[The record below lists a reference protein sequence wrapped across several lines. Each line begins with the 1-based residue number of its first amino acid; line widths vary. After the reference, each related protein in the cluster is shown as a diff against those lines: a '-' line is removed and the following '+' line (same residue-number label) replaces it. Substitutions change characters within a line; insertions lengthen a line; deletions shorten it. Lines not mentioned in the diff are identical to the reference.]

1 MTWARDRAYQCLSL
15 KALVSKF
22 YVKLKG
28 SLRCHAAP
36 PTYLWVVLL
45 PPKILHVR
53 WCVMRCDYGVIK
65 KGETDDRT
73 PHPAKPL
80 EWSNQSYL
88 CEWCVVRGSGGRR
101 GLGLE
106 ERASKAPP
114 HFEEARNSRSG
125 THVDWNPTQQPPLQR
140 VVQLD
145 FSKPSTSTSLNQQ
158 WRQKSTTDQPES
170 DIRHSTKPSKVMI
183 AWVITSVS
191 EGHTINTKTGHFS

>member
-80 EWSNQSYL
+80 EWSNPSYL

-114 HFEEARNSRSG
+114 ISRTRGTADPGLMLTGTPHRRPAPVSPTAKSSPAGFLKAQHEHLTQPTMKTKKHNRPAR
-125 THVDWNPTQQPPLQR
+125 VW
-140 VVQLD
+140 
-145 FSKPSTSTSLNQQ
+145 
-158 WRQKSTTDQPES
+158 
-170 DIRHSTKPSKVMI
+170 
-183 AWVITSVS
+183 
-191 EGHTINTKTGHFS
+191 HTPQHQAI

>member
-53 WCVMRCDYGVIK
+53 WCVVRCNDYGVIK

-80 EWSNQSYL
+80 EWSNPSYL

-114 HFEEARNSRSG
+114 ISRRRGTADPGLMLTGTPHRRPAPVSPTAKSSPAGFLKAQHEHLTQPTMKTKKHNRPAR
-125 THVDWNPTQQPPLQR
+125 VW
-140 VVQLD
+140 
-145 FSKPSTSTSLNQQ
+145 
-158 WRQKSTTDQPES
+158 
-170 DIRHSTKPSKVMI
+170 
-183 AWVITSVS
+183 
-191 EGHTINTKTGHFS
+191 HTPQHQAI